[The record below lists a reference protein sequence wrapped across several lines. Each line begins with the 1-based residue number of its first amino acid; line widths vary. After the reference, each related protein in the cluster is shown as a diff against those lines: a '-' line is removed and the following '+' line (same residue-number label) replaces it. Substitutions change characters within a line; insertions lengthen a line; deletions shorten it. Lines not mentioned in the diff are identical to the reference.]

1 MQRVKIFTPHRILL
15 GRSNQGKGM
24 GVEFCTH
31 IRLFKKPIYRWRD
44 NIKTALQEIYWKD
57 VDWVHVAELPQEF
70 LDMNMKFRHHKT
82 CKVSRIFK

>member
-1 MQRVKIFTPHRILL
+1 
-15 GRSNQGKGM
+15 M

-44 NIKTALQEIYWKD
+44 NIKTDLQEIYWKD